1 VKQRTAIIAGER
13 VEIAWSDTANAIEA
27 TVGGRTYKLE
37 TRKLGSGVY
46 WFGWNGRSVEV
57 AVTEREPGWEV
68 SIHGQR
74 VAVEF
79 ADSGKAPR
87 RHSSADSKGVAEVRA
102 PMPGKIVRVLLEEG
116 DAVEP
121 QQGVVVMEAMKM
133 QNEIR
138 SPKGGRVRELKVKAG
153 DAVNLGDLIARVE

>member
-1 VKQRTAIIAGER
+1 VKHRTAVIAGER
-13 VEIAWSDTANAIEA
+13 VEIAWNDSGNAVEA
-27 TVGGRTYKLE
+27 TVGGRAYKLE
-37 TRKLGSGVY
+37 TRKLGSGAY

-57 AVTEREPGWEV
+57 VVTERDPGWEV
-68 SIHGQR
+68 SIHGHR
-74 VAVEF
+74 IAVEF
-79 ADSGKAPR
+79 ADSEKTRR
-87 RHSSADSKGVAEVRA
+87 RHGSGDSKGVAEVCA
-102 PMPGKIVRVLLEEG
+102 PMPGKIVRVLLSEG

-138 SPKGGRVRELKVKAG
+138 APKGGKILELKVKAG